1 MKAVTLTCMPRHIP
15 QSRLLPDLCQIMSED
30 LGQRTQSERGC
41 GRSDC
46 DVGGVLGIVGGT
58 PTLVR
63 QCPYECGVLG
73 HFC

>member
-1 MKAVTLTCMPRHIP
+1 
-15 QSRLLPDLCQIMSED
+15 MSED